1 MPTEDK
7 RTVHVHV
14 DLRFEPFD
22 TETRNQHLNELYE
35 AGYHTTYSGPGMTEK
50 SFPKGTGRGHV
61 KASAELDID
70 VRTIENL
77 QQLQDAFVS
86 LYRWCDKNVRSLDIE
101 PLLTGAEEAF
111 EACGVELPEDVSY
124 TCLRRIRNVWRSA
137 YEACCH
143 HLA

>member
-22 TETRNQHLNELYE
+22 PETRNQHLNELYE

-50 SFPKGTGRGHV
+50 SFPKGTGRGHI

-70 VRTIENL
+70 VRTIENLQQLQDAIENL

-111 EACGVELPEDVSY
+111 EACGVELPGDVSE
-124 TCLRRIRNVWRSA
+124 TS
-137 YEACCH
+137 
-143 HLA
+143 